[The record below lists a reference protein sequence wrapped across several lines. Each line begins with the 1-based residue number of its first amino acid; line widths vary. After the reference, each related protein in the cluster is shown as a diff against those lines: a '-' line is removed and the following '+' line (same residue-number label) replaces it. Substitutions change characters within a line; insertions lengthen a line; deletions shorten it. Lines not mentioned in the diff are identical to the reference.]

1 MDKAMGIREVSDFN
15 AVTASIKH
23 ERDKAGGKANVKE
36 IRLLYV
42 V

>member
-1 MDKAMGIREVSDFN
+1 MDKARGIRE
-15 AVTASIKH
+15 VTASIKH

-42 V
+42 